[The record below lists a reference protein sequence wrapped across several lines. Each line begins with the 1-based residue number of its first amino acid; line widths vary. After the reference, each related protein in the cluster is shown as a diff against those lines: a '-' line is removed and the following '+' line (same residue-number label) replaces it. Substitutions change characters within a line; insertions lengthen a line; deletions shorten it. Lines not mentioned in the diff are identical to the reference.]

1 MSPTEGREGNLEDD
15 LGGMSV
21 RARDEN
27 EGEKNRDNEG
37 EEERISRKQ
46 SGGSKA
52 EQALRERGPWRYGEQ
67 QCRS

>member
-27 EGEKNRDNEG
+27 EGEKNREQRRRG
-37 EEERISRKQ
+37 RKDI
-46 SGGSKA
+46 A
-52 EQALRERGPWRYGEQ
+52 
-67 QCRS
+67 